1 MGNNNEGSQQKRA
14 KTQNPKILDPK
25 SIIKTAK
32 SKTDSFLCGSL
43 NFPSRPKTPKQ
54 IIGESSP

>member
-43 NFPSRPKTPKQ
+43 NFPSRPKKRRNK
-54 IIGESSP
+54 